1 MGRAAVVGSPIR
13 SFDAA
18 KALCRITPSFPS
30 SCILSVSDY
39 AAFVRQDDDA
49 RLAVRRAESERQKL
63 RRRDEAFSPFPLDH
77 GAWNILL
84 FAFVAQGSRFS
95 VGDACAHSGLPRT
108 TALRRISELEAA
120 GLMSRQTNEFDRRVD
135 WLALTP
141 LALDLLTMYF
151 GAD

>member
-1 MGRAAVVGSPIR
+1 MRDYTVLR
-13 SFDAA
+13 
-18 KALCRITPSFPS
+18 S
-30 SCILSVSDY
+30 SCTLSGSDY
-39 AAFVRQDDDA
+39 PGFVRQDDDA

-120 GLMSRQTNEFDRRVD
+120 GLMSRQTNELDRRVD

-141 LALDLLTMYF
+141 LASDLLTMYF